1 MTMGNRISEYRKK
14 LGLTQDALAQKLN
27 VSNQAVSKW
36 ESDQCCPDIQ
46 LLPRLADEFAITL
59 DELFGRSKPV
69 EEAPCKIGDLP
80 WKDDE
85 VLRVVMYLGHR
96 LVASCENKEGLSI
109 GYPQQVEAVRS
120 VASVQCGDVG
130 KDVCCAGSV
139 TCGEVGGNVSCG
151 DVQGNVN
158 AGGYVKC
165 GDVYGNVDTG
175 TDVRCG
181 NVYGDVDAGFSV
193 NCGDVAGS
201 VDAGKD
207 VKCGKV
213 EGGVD
218 AGGSVTVKS

>member
-46 LLPRLADEFAITL
+46 LLPRLADEFAITV

-69 EEAPCKIGDLP
+69 EEAPCKIGNLP

-85 VLRVVMYLGHR
+85 VLRLVMYLGHR

-109 GYPQQVEAVRS
+109 GYPQPVEAVRS
-120 VASVQCGDVG
+120 VASVQCGD
-130 KDVCCAGSV
+130 
-139 TCGEVGGNVSCG
+139 VGGNVSCG

-158 AGGYVKC
+158 AGGNVKC
-165 GDVYGNVDTG
+165 GDVYGDVDAG

-193 NCGDVAGS
+193 TCGDVAGS

-218 AGGSVTVKS
+218 AGGSVTIKS